1 MADTCRPGDRTTY
14 GIDQFETTSKNNV
27 PFYVGR
33 FFLPTYYVLLCSYCI
48 VSDCLRVS
56 LSTFKSTWYAC
67 LTLKIKV
74 LKKY

>member
-33 FFLPTYYVLLCSYCI
+33 FFLCTSMFLLYS
-48 VSDCLRVS
+48 
-56 LSTFKSTWYAC
+56 
-67 LTLKIKV
+67 
-74 LKKY
+74 